1 MANSAIAGATLT
13 DLKTRYQ
20 DGSLK
25 IDYGVF
31 SPTVLVSSNIANAA
45 LGANFKVLGSGNRT
59 INVHNMKD
67 GQSVTMLVQGAV
79 NNVITLQ
86 AYTDAGVSPL
96 TVKFAAGQSGTMA
109 STWSMFT
116 VMAIGGTGTEST
128 LTAGSFSVGT
138 TYQITT
144 LGSTNF
150 TLIGA
155 SSNTV
160 GVVFTA
166 TGVGTGNGTAT
177 TYSGL
182 NSAIVGV
189 MHGIA

>member
-1 MANSAIAGATLT
+1 MANSAITGSTLT

-31 SPTVLVSSNIANAA
+31 SPTVDVSGNLINAA
-45 LGANFKVLGSGNRT
+45 LGANFKVLGSGSRT
-59 INVHNMKD
+59 IAVHNMKD
-67 GQSVTMLVQGAV
+67 GQSVTVLVQGAA

-86 AYTDAGVSPL
+86 AYTDAGITPL
-96 TVKFAAGQSGTMA
+96 IVKFAAGQNNIMA

-116 VMAIGGTGTEST
+116 VMAIGGVGTEST
-128 LTAGSFSVGT
+128 VTAGSFAVGT
-138 TYQITT
+138 TYKIKAVGT
-144 LGSTNF
+144 TNF

-155 SSNTV
+155 SANTV
-160 GVVFTA
+160 GTVFTA
-166 TGVGTGNGTAT
+166 TGVGTGTGTAD